1 VALDA
6 PRFCRL
12 YFPSM
17 TNDSPSAPQV
27 RGWRRW
33 LRFAFRSV
41 AGVLLIGLV
50 LVAIAVC
57 LLRASLAD
65 LDGRE
70 EIREMTASVWVER
83 DALGVVTITA
93 SNRLDAAR
101 ALGFVHGQERFFQMD
116 QLRRAGS
123 GELAAL
129 FGPALLPADQR
140 VRLHQPRAGFHETW
154 KALPIDQRMLMSVY
168 ADGVN
173 AGLAALK
180 ARPPEYLLLRTKP
193 QEWLPEDTLAVNLA
207 MRFVLEDA
215 HGDSEIQ
222 RELLHRLLPP
232 AAFAFFGAP
241 DSGSDAAIDDTVPP
255 PPRMPTAEEFS
266 WRTWSNAVASSESPE
281 ANSSSGTDR
290 PVPGSNNWA
299 VDGRVSGTG
308 SAILADDMHLPLGV
322 PGIWFRARL
331 RYHDAVAGACDV
343 TGFTL
348 PGTPAVVVGSNG
360 HIAWGFTSAG
370 MDQCDLVE
378 LEFDPANPRRYRTPA
393 GWKNLE
399 STTEEIVVSGST
411 NAPLQFDRTIWGPV
425 IEPHGL
431 GRRYALCWAA
441 SRPEANNLRLIEL
454 ERTRNTADALRLAPQ
469 CGIANNNF
477 VVADRAG
484 VIGWTLIGRVPE
496 RFGFEGD
503 LPTSWA
509 DGTRGWL
516 GLMPPTRYPRIES
529 PSGGRLWTANNRVAG
544 SDAYRAVQPR
554 LLVPGARARQIRD
567 GLRAQE
573 QLDEKTL
580 WSIYRDDR
588 AEFLADWQKLLVET
602 LAKGSATNAEWQQA
616 LEFTRNWGGR
626 AATNSVGFRL
636 VFGFH
641 RRVGSLVFEPLVKAG
656 QSRNPEFGYW
666 NDTVLSQLV
675 SERPGH
681 LLNPRFASYESLFT
695 AAADTVFASL
705 REQGVPLS
713 QATWGQRNLLNLQ
726 HPISRAV
733 PQSSRWI
740 DMPRVPMNGAP
751 ADMPLIQAPDFGCS
765 QRMVVSPGHE
775 DRALCNQ
782 PAGQSGHFLSP
793 FYRAGHEAW
802 VRVEPLPFLP
812 GETKHR
818 LELHPKP

>member
-1 VALDA
+1 
-6 PRFCRL
+6 
-12 YFPSM
+12 M
-17 TNDSPSAPQV
+17 TTDSPSAPRV

-33 LRFAFRSV
+33 LRFALRSF
-41 AGVLLIGLV
+41 AGVVLILLV
-50 LVAIAVC
+50 LTGVVVW

-70 EIREMTASVWVER
+70 GLLEMTAKVLVER

-93 SNRLDAAR
+93 SNRLDAAQ

-140 VRLHQPRAGFHETW
+140 VRLHQPHAGFHETW
-154 KALPIDQRMLMSVY
+154 KALPIDQRALMAAY

-180 ARPPEYLLLRTKP
+180 ARPPEYLLLRSKP
-193 QEWLPEDTLAVNLA
+193 KDWLPEDTLAVNLA

-222 RELLHRLLPP
+222 RALLHRLLPP
-232 AAFAFFGAP
+232 AAFAYFGAP
-241 DSGSDAAIDDTVPP
+241 DSAWDAPIDDSILP

-266 WRTWSNAVASSESPE
+266 WRTWSNAVARSES
-281 ANSSSGTDR
+281 AVISGSTDTDR
-290 PVPGSNNWA
+290 AIPGSNNWA

-331 RYHDAVAGACDV
+331 RYHDSTVGPCDV

-370 MDQCDLVE
+370 MDQCDLVD
-378 LEFDPANPRRYRTPA
+378 LEFDPANPRRYRTPG

-399 STTEEIVVSGST
+399 SVTEEIAVSGTT
-411 NAPLQFDRTIWGPV
+411 NAALQFDRTIWGPV

-441 SRPEANNLRLIEL
+441 NRPDANNLRLVEL

-484 VIGWTLIGRVPE
+484 TIGWTLVGRVPE

-503 LPTSWA
+503 LPASWA

-516 GLMPPTRYPRIES
+516 GLMPTTRYPRIES
-529 PSGGRLWTANNRVAG
+529 PSGGRLWTANNRVSG
-544 SDAYRAVQPR
+544 SEAYHAVQPR

-567 GLRAQE
+567 NLRAQE
-573 QLDEKTL
+573 QLDEKAL

-588 AEFLADWQKLLVET
+588 AVFLADWQKLLVVT
-602 LAKGSATNAEWQQA
+602 LARGAATNAEWRQA

-626 AATNSVGFRL
+626 AAADSVGFRL
-636 VFGFH
+636 VYGFH
-641 RRVGSLVFEPLVKAG
+641 QRVGSLVFEPLVKAG
-656 QSRNPEFGYW
+656 QSRNPQFGYW

-675 SERPGH
+675 TERPAH
-681 LLNPRFASYESLFT
+681 LLNPRFANYESLF
-695 AAADTVFASL
+695 ANAADAVLVSL
-705 REQGVPLS
+705 REQGVPLA
-713 QATWGQRNLLNLQ
+713 QATWGERNRLNLQ

-733 PQSSRWI
+733 PQLSRWL
-740 DMPRVPMNGAP
+740 DLPRVPMNGAP
-751 ADMPLIQAPDFGCS
+751 QDMPRIQAPDFGCS

-775 DRALCNQ
+775 DRAWCNQ

-802 VRVEPLPFLP
+802 GRVEPLSFLP

-818 LELHPKP
+818 LELQPRP